1 MPDHANNCSGNLLR
15 VISETVAFRYS
26 DDAHLML
33 VGEAE
38 IVIILTGC
46 RSEPGVNLHSVR
58 VDILAAYNAEGQ
70 DIYTQILADTA
81 LKNAVER
88 TALEHYLSPP
98 KVPVGLPGRT
108 EW

>member
-1 MPDHANNCSGNLLR
+1 MPDQANNRQGNLLR

-38 IVIILTGC
+38 IVIILTG
-46 RSEPGVNLHSVR
+46 SHSDPGVNLHSVR
-58 VDILAAYNAEGQ
+58 VDILAAYDAEGQ
-70 DIYTQILADTA
+70 DIYAKIVADAA
-81 LKNAVER
+81 LKSAVEK

-98 KVPVGLPGRT
+98 KVPVGLPEGT

>member
-26 DDAHLML
+26 DSAHLML

-38 IVIILTGC
+38 IVIILTG
-46 RSEPGVNLHSVR
+46 SASDPGVNLQSVR
-58 VDILAAYNAEGQ
+58 VDILAAFDPEGQ
-70 DIYTQILADTA
+70 DIYTRIITDNV
-81 LKNAVER
+81 LKCAVER
-88 TALEHYLSPP
+88 AALEHYLSPP
-98 KVPVGLPGRT
+98 KVPVGLPGRA

>member
-1 MPDHANNCSGNLLR
+1 MPDHANNRSGNLLR

-26 DDAHLML
+26 DETCPLL

-38 IVIILTGC
+38 IVIILTGS

-58 VDILAAYNAEGQ
+58 VDILSAYDSEGQ
-70 DIYTQILADTA
+70 DVYACTIADAA
-81 LKNAVER
+81 LKCAVER
-88 TALEHYLSPP
+88 VALEHYLMPA
-98 KVPVGLPGRT
+98 PVGLPGRM